1 MAWHIIYP
9 AMNFGESFE
18 TNDRILKEELEVK
31 LTQQLKTYTENIEGI
46 RAYTVFY
53 VRGDKYIYTEAG
65 KLSYLEFEK
74 TIDEYGFWTGAPF
87 FQISTHCVII
97 PL

>member
-1 MAWHIIYP
+1 MDGMAYHISGYD
-9 AMNFGESFE
+9 FGESFE

-53 VRGDKYIYTEAG
+53 VRGDKYI
-65 KLSYLEFEK
+65 
-74 TIDEYGFWTGAPF
+74 
-87 FQISTHCVII
+87 
-97 PL
+97 